1 MRGQVSSPL
10 EKPVKPQAITAGSVC
25 GYPRRVSPRPGDRA
39 LASAAGLLAGVL
51 VDQCVGDPRRGHPVA
66 LFGRAAARLERR
78 MWRDDRAAGGAYAAL
93 LVGGAVG
100 LGLLLRRG
108 SAPTRFAATAAGAWA
123 VLGSRS
129 LLDEAGAVRA
139 HLSRGDLPSARR
151 QLTHLVGR
159 RTDELDQPEI
169 ARAVIESV
177 AENTSDAVI
186 APLFWGSVAGLP
198 GLLGYRAINTL
209 DAMVGYHN
217 PRYENFGWAS
227 ARADDIANY
236 IPARLAAVLTAVV
249 APLVGGHT
257 REVVNVARRDGRRH
271 PSPNAGVTEAAFA
284 AALGVRLGG
293 RNEYGTHVEERPL
306 LAAHGRVAQAAD
318 VDRAVW
324 LSRSISYG
332 AAAVCAGVG
341 LLRRRRR

>member
-1 MRGQVSSPL
+1 MRGQVSSTLP
-10 EKPVKPQAITAGSVC
+10 KPVKRQVRTAGCVC
-25 GYPRRVSPRPGDRA
+25 GYPRRVSPRPGDRVT
-39 LASAAGLLAGVL
+39 ASAAGLLAGVL

-66 LFGRAAARLERR
+66 LFGRVAARLERV
-78 MWRDDRAAGGAYAAL
+78 MWHDDRTAGCAYAAL
-93 LVGGAVG
+93 LVGTAVG

-108 SAPTRFAATAAGAWA
+108 STRTRFVATAAATWA

-129 LLDEAGAVRA
+129 LFEEAGAVHA
-139 HLSRGDLPSARR
+139 HLSRGDLRSARE

-159 RTDELDQPEI
+159 RTDQLNEPEI

-186 APLFWGSVAGLP
+186 APLFWGAVAGLP

-227 ARADDIANY
+227 ARADDLANC
-236 IPARLAAVLTAVV
+236 IPARLTAALTAVV
-249 APLVGGHT
+249 APLVGGRT
-257 REVVNVARRDGRRH
+257 RDVVNVVRRDGRRH
-271 PSPNAGVTEAAFA
+271 PSPNAGMTEAAFA

-293 RNEYGTHVEERPL
+293 QNEYGTQVEQRPL
-306 LAAHGRVAQAAD
+306 LAANGRVATAD
-318 VDRAVW
+318 DLERAVR
-324 LSRSISYG
+324 LSRSTSFG
-332 AAAVCAGVG
+332 AAAVCAGLH